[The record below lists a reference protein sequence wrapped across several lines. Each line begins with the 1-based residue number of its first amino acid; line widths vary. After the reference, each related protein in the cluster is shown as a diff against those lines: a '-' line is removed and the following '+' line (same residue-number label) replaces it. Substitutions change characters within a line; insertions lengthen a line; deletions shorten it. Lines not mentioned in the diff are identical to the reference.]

1 MLFVVT
7 LSSWAG
13 TPKPQ
18 ARIGELLITAESIEE
33 TNKVERH
40 SPPRSGYHFVQ
51 IIGTISNVGKHAL
64 CAKISGV
71 LETTFNLES
80 YALAKVDGQYGGWI
94 HQMLP
99 SEHAALD
106 FVFDVKDGVKPLV
119 LVVKQG
125 KQQGCSAKERLPIT
139 NPQARIAIASIGN

>member
-1 MLFVVT
+1 
-7 LSSWAG
+7 
-13 TPKPQ
+13 
-18 ARIGELLITAESIEE
+18 
-33 TNKVERH
+33 
-40 SPPRSGYHFVQ
+40 
-51 IIGTISNVGKHAL
+51 
-64 CAKISGV
+64 
-71 LETTFNLES
+71 
-80 YALAKVDGQYGGWI
+80 
-94 HQMLP
+94 MLP